1 MNHLFKI
8 PENNS
13 DTFFKEEQVVWQ
25 GKSSQLVNLKNF
37 MVYGIIGGA
46 LVYGGL
52 RFSVYLM
59 SGTIICAAKM
69 LYNWYYTNTAIYILT
84 NQRIIR
90 RSGVLN
96 KTTFEIELYRVKD
109 ALLFEPLLLR
119 FFSLG
124 NIQLSSS
131 QKSTH
136 HFMIEAVAQST
147 SLRETIRKLV
157 ERRRSEKG
165 VGEFDTTSYAGWQ

>member
-8 PENNS
+8 PENNI
-13 DTFFKEEQVVWQ
+13 DTAPKEEQVVWQ
-25 GKSSQLVNLKNF
+25 GKSSQLVNLKSF
-37 MVYGIIGGA
+37 IIYGIIGLAFIYLGFRFSIYIMCGA
-46 LVYGGL
+46 LL
-52 RFSVYLM
+52 
-59 SGTIICAAKM
+59 CAVKL
-69 LYNWYYTNTAIYILT
+69 LYDWYYTNTALYILT
-84 NQRIIR
+84 NQRIIH

-109 ALLFEPLLLR
+109 ALLFEPLFLR

-124 NIQLSSS
+124 NIKLSSS

-136 HFMIEAVAQST
+136 NFLIEAVAHST

-165 VGEFDTTSYAGWQ
+165 VGEFDTTSFAGWQ